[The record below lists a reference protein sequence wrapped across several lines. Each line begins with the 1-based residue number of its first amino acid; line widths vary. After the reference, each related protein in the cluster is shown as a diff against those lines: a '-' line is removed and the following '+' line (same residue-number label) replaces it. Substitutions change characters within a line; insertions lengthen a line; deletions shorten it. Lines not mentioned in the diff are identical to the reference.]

1 MVLRQI
7 SGLRILAAA
16 IAACLLVATWLTVG
30 GIVQTRLAEQAAS
43 SAALRVQALES
54 TLAKQRAVAAIL
66 SDDDTLR
73 TALATRAPTA
83 LRDVSRK
90 LDRLRE
96 ETESAVI
103 YILNRDGVAVAASNY
118 DELVSFVGIDY
129 SFREYYADA
138 LQTGKALQYALGSVS
153 KRPGLYLSSR
163 VDDASGPIGVVV
175 VKVEFNADEVSW
187 ARSAETTYVT
197 GADGLVVLSDV
208 DAARFKPLPPLAP
221 GHVAITEPVP
231 GAGWTL
237 ELRYPIYAARL
248 TAGLACVALAALLL
262 MLALWL
268 GRIARQRRRR
278 DQLAVREAR
287 YRTDLERAVEERT
300 RDLSD
305 AMRKRQA
312 AEQRLAAM
320 QADLVQANKLATLGQ
335 VTAGVAHEV
344 NQPLASIRLLAENA
358 SAMLPAAAPDDLRG
372 NLGRI
377 VQMTGRISQITTN
390 LRSFSRKATGKLEP
404 VRLLDVIE
412 ASVLLTA
419 SRRRA
424 EGARL
429 ICEPFAPD
437 LRAMAEAVRLE
448 QVLVNLIQNAQ
459 EVLTGH
465 PDPEIRV
472 RVQQNGDK
480 VELSVADNGPG
491 LTPQAWDNLFIPFST
506 SKADGLGL
514 GLVIAQGIARDFG
527 GDLLADPP
535 EPGCGAIFR
544 VILKAVA

>member
-1 MVLRQI
+1 MALRRI
-7 SGLRILAAA
+7 PGLRVLAAVT
-16 IAACLLVATWLTVG
+16 AACLLVATWLTVG
-30 GIVQTRLAEQAAS
+30 GIVRGRLAEQAAS
-43 SAALRVQALES
+43 SALLRVQALES

-73 TALATRAPTA
+73 KALTTGSPAALA
-83 LRDVSRK
+83 DVSRK

-103 YILNRDGVAVAASNY
+103 YILNLEGVAVAASNY
-118 DELVSFVGIDY
+118 DELVSFVGVDY

-153 KRPGLYLSSR
+153 HRPGLYLSSR

-175 VKVEFNADEVSW
+175 VKVEFDADEASW
-187 ARSAETTYVT
+187 ARSADTTYVT
-197 GADGLVVLSDV
+197 GPDGQVVLSDR
-208 DAARFKPLPPLAP
+208 DAARFRPLPPLAAR
-221 GHVAITEPVP
+221 HLAITEPVP
-231 GAGWTL
+231 GANWTL
-237 ELRYPIYAARL
+237 VLRYPIYAARL
-248 TAGLACVALAALLL
+248 AAGLASIALAALLV

-278 DQLAVREAR
+278 EEMAAREAR
-287 YRTDLERAVEERT
+287 YRSDLERAVDERT

-305 AMRKRQA
+305 AMRERQA

-344 NQPLASIRLLAENA
+344 NQPLATIRLLAENA
-358 SAMLPAAAPDDLRG
+358 AAMLPAAASDDLRG
-372 NLGRI
+372 NRGRI
-377 VQMTGRISQITTN
+377 VQMTGRISQITTE
-390 LRSFSRKATGKLEP
+390 LRSFSRKATGRLEP

-424 EGARL
+424 ESARL
-429 ICEPFAPD
+429 IRDPFDPD
-437 LRAMAEAVRLE
+437 LRAVAEAVRLE

-459 EVLTGH
+459 EVLVGH
-465 PDPEIRV
+465 PDPEIRISV
-472 RVQQNGDK
+472 RRTGDRI
-480 VELSVADNGPG
+480 ELSVTDNGPG
-491 LTPQAWDNLFIPFST
+491 LTPQAWENLFIPFST

-527 GDLLADPP
+527 GELLADPP
-535 EPGCGAIFR
+535 EPGRGATFR
-544 VILKAVA
+544 VILQAAA